1 MIKQIIKQIIDK
13 KSQILK
19 VSLIA
24 VIVVL
29 MFITAYL
36 IEVSYI
42 IPFLLLV
49 VAVHIK
55 NGTKD
60 FKRLILPFSLF
71 AVIII
76 VSAQLLV
83 KYSDAVPFL
92 SYYFIPVIAISMLT
106 MVLFE
111 DLRLTF
117 IVTLLSSISAGKI
130 AGDSINL
137 TIIFFIGGIMSGL
150 LVRTTRRRSQI
161 IKAGFLAGI
170 IQSFCLLLIYPIK
183 SYILENSVLLSEIV
197 PIITS
202 GIISSIIV
210 LGSLPIFEYLFKIV
224 TKISLLEL
232 SDFNHPLLK
241 KMIIEAPGT
250 YQHSLVVGNLAEAA
264 SEAIGINS
272 LLARVGAYY
281 HDIGKIEK
289 AEYFSEN
296 QMFTSSKH
304 DKLQPSMSRLIILN
318 HVKEGVELSKKYKL
332 NPILEQFI
340 AEHHGTSLMYYFY
353 RRALEGA
360 DVTKQVGEEGFRYP
374 GPKPKRKEVAIVL
387 LADSVEAA
395 CRALTE
401 PTPERITE
409 VVHKIINNKFID
421 GQLDL
426 CELTFNE
433 LNKIAS
439 TFIYILSAVYHS
451 RVQYPEEQ
459 YPQTKN
465 EDLYKNSSNKKSNHK
480 SANKKSDKK
489 SPSA

>member
-1 MIKQIIKQIIDK
+1 MKKQIINKKQ
-13 KSQILK
+13 QILK
-19 VSLIA
+19 ISLS
-24 VIVVL
+24 VIIVIL
-29 MFITAYL
+29 MFISTYL

-49 VAVHIK
+49 VAVYIK
-55 NGTKD
+55 NSFRDPQK
-60 FKRLILPFSLF
+60 LILPLSLLI
-71 AVIII
+71 VIII
-76 VSAQLLV
+76 VSAQLLI
-83 KYSDAVPFL
+83 KYSSTLPFL
-92 SYYFIPVIAISMLT
+92 SHYFIPVIAISMLT
-106 MVLFE
+106 MILFG
-111 DLRLTF
+111 DLQLTF
-117 IVTLLSSISAGKI
+117 IITLLSSILAGKI
-130 AGDSINL
+130 TGNDINL
-137 TIIFFIGGIMSGL
+137 TIIFFIGGIIAGL
-150 LVRTTRRRSQI
+150 LVRRTRRRSQI

-183 SYILENSVLLSEIV
+183 TYLLENTMLLGEVV
-197 PIITS
+197 PIIIS

-210 LGSLPIFEYLFKIV
+210 LGSLPIFEYLFKII
-224 TKISLLEL
+224 TNISLLEL

-241 KMIIEAPGT
+241 KMVIEAPGT
-250 YQHSLVVGNLAEAA
+250 YQHSIVVGNLAEAA

-304 DKLQPSMSRLIILN
+304 DNLQPSMSRLIILN
-318 HVKEGVELSKKYKL
+318 HVKEGVELAKKYKL
-332 NPILEQFI
+332 NPLIEEFI
-340 AEHHGTSLMYYFY
+340 SEHHGTSLMYYFY

-360 DVTKQVGEEGFRYP
+360 DISKQVGEDGFRYP

-395 CRALTE
+395 SRTLTE

-426 CELTFNE
+426 CELTLRD
-433 LNKIAS
+433 LNNIAS
-439 TFIYILSAVYHS
+439 TFIRILSAIYHG
-451 RVQYPEEQ
+451 RVQYPEDQ
-459 YPQTKN
+459 YLQEKD
-465 EDLYKNSSNKKSNHK
+465 ESLYKESPENKSHQK

-489 SPSA
+489 SPQTRKS